1 MLIPDCAAILFIDYS
16 VAKFDISDSCNFL
29 QPKLTYHKFFWRYAA
44 YENLSAK
51 TQSLCQGESN
61 PV

>member
-1 MLIPDCAAILFIDYS
+1 MLIPDCAASLFIDYS
-16 VAKFDISDSCNFL
+16 SVKFDISNSCNFS

-51 TQSLCQGESN
+51 TESLCESKSN